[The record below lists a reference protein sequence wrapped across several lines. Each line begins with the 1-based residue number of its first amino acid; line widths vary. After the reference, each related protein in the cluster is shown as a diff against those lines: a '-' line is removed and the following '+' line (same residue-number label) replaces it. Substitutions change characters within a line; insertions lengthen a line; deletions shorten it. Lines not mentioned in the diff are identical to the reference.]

1 MATPKQ
7 IAANRENAKKSTGPR
22 TPEGKAKTRL
32 NAKRDGLTGQVITLA
47 EEDLPYF
54 ENFKDRFIADLR
66 PENMVEVQLAHA
78 IAWDTWRLNHLR
90 ATEMN
95 LFALGAGSGEADAAF
110 NIDCENRPEVQTAM
124 SHTVTQGREL
134 HRLALMSLYEQRLNR
149 AIHKNLQAL
158 RSLQTERIA
167 NYKNDLAEEAKI
179 ASYNAVNDLPY
190 KAPVTRTINGSVFSN
205 SEIIEAAERMTK
217 LGLTKHTIRQ
227 PAPGVER
234 DNIDALI
241 AKHLPQKV
249 SPIAQNA
256 ESDTT
261 TKTKAA

>member
-66 PENMVEVQLAHA
+66 PENMMEVHLAHA

-95 LFALGAGSGEADAAF
+95 LFALGAGSSEADAAL
-110 NIDCENRPEVQTAM
+110 NIDCGDRPEVQTAV
-124 SHTVTQGREL
+124 SHTVTQGKEL

-158 RSLQTERIA
+158 RSLQAERIA
-167 NYKNDLAEEAKI
+167 NYKNDLAEEARI
-179 ASYNAVNDLPY
+179 ASYNLLNDLPY
-190 KAPVTRTINGSVFSN
+190 KAPTTRTINGSVFSN
-205 SEIIEAAERMTK
+205 SEIFEAAERQTK
-217 LGLTKHTIRQ
+217 LGLTKHPIHR
-227 PAPGVER
+227 PAPKAEY

-241 AKHLPQKV
+241 AKHLPRKE
-249 SPIAQNA
+249 SP
-256 ESDTT
+256 TT
-261 TKTKAA
+261 QAAPDNPTRAKAA

>member
-1 MATPKQ
+1 MVTPKQ

-66 PENMVEVQLAHA
+66 PEGMVEVQLAHA

-95 LFALGAGSGEADAAF
+95 LFALGTTDPT
-110 NIDCENRPEVQTAM
+110 NIECGDRPEVQTAM
-124 SHTVTQGREL
+124 SHTVTQGKEL

-158 RSLQTERIA
+158 RSLQAERIA

-190 KAPVTRTINGSVFSN
+190 KAPATRTINGSVFSN
-205 SEIIEAAERMTK
+205 SEILEAAERQAK
-217 LGLTKHTIRQ
+217 LGLTKRAMRH
-227 PAPGVER
+227 PAPSAEH
-234 DNIDALI
+234 DDLEAFI
-241 AKHLPQKV
+241 AKHLPQKESSV
-249 SPIAQNA
+249 ASPVTEQ
-256 ESDTT
+256 
-261 TKTKAA
+261 TKAA

>member
-1 MATPKQ
+1 MPTPKQ
-7 IAANRENAKKSTGPR
+7 IAANRANAKKSTGPR

-32 NAKRDGLTGQVITLA
+32 NAKRDGLTGQIITLA

-54 ENFKDRFIADLR
+54 ENFKDRMIADLR

-95 LFALGAGSGEADAAF
+95 LYALGTAGPT
-110 NIDCENRPEVQTAM
+110 NIECGDRPEVQTAM
-124 SHTVTQGREL
+124 SHTVTQGKEL

-158 RSLQTERIA
+158 CSLQAERIA

-179 ASYNAVNDLPY
+179 ASYNAVNNLPY
-190 KAPVTRTINGSVFSN
+190 KAPATRTINGSVFSN
-205 SEIIEAAERMTK
+205 SEILDAAERMTK
-217 LGLTKHTIRQ
+217 LGLTKHILRR
-227 PAPGVER
+227 PAPSEEQ
-234 DNIDALI
+234 DNIDAVI
-241 AKHLPQKV
+241 AKHFPRKE
-249 SPIAQNA
+249 SPAKQASPDNPTRA
-256 ESDTT
+256 
-261 TKTKAA
+261 KAA